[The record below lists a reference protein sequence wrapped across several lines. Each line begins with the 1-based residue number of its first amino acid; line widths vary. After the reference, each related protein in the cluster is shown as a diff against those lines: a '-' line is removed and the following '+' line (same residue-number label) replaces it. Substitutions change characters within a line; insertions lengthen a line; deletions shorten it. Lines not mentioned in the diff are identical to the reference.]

1 VGCLFRELLLFF
13 TVVLVS
19 FSQRHVSRTLRRLAA
34 VLHGRACNRLTWP
47 CMAGCSRCCSIVDV
61 SYAYS

>member
-34 VLHGRACNRLTWP
+34 VVHGRTCNRLH
-47 CMAGCSRCCSIVDV
+47 
-61 SYAYS
+61 